1 MVTRVISLAATFIL
15 LFLSAVSHAADRLV
29 VEPDRTQLYEGEVLT
44 LTVKGSMKIDIN
56 LSNLFS
62 FDLSQL
68 PSPDIEKVEPDFEI
82 LARNQRYSVQT
93 VNNEMVGEITWT
105 YQLAPART
113 GTLTIPELTFK
124 DSVSDPVDIEVI
136 SGTPPDQPAASRDS
150 FIELSAD
157 KAEVYVQEQLV
168 LTIQLFFS
176 GNLIRG
182 ELSEP
187 EHPDAII
194 ESLGKQR
201 EFTRYRDGI
210 RYRVVER
217 RYAIFPQTAGTLTLE
232 PIRFEGQARDAS
244 GQLRFLRDRQ
254 QLYDVPVKPVPA
266 GYPDNQPWLPARSL
280 TLSDE
285 GLPSTQE
292 LAVGSNL
299 SRKVTLQ
306 ARGLPAEALPP
317 IAQEVPDAIRS
328 YPEQPLRNTE
338 TTPEGL
344 RATLQ
349 QATALVP
356 VQAGETTLPA
366 IRIPWWNTETN
377 QLEEAVLP
385 ERRLRITGDHATAA
399 PPAQTP
405 DDSAAPTELPV
416 TTSPDTASGS
426 DASGNPLWLWG
437 TVVFAVLW
445 LLTLALWWRAR
456 QTPASGHNE
465 PEDDSIKNERQAF
478 EALLAAVRRG
488 SGETSTLLLR
498 WARLRFPQHSFDS
511 VSDLFKLTEDSSL
524 KTAFDRFQAGLYSGQ
539 HRTHGENARQQL
551 QRELES
557 LRRNTGQ
564 GNEAS
569 SPDLPPLYPA
579 SLSR

>member
-1 MVTRVISLAATFIL
+1 MVTRVLSLAATL
-15 LFLSAVSHAADRLV
+15 LLLLSATANAADRLM

-105 YQLAPART
+105 YQLAPTRT
-113 GTLTIPELTFK
+113 GTLTIPALKFK
-124 DSVSDPVDIEVI
+124 DAVSDPVNIEVI
-136 SGTPPDQPAASRDS
+136 SGTPPDQPTATRDS

-168 LTIQLFFS
+168 LTVQLFFS

-194 ESLGKQR
+194 EPLGKQR

-217 RYAIFPQTAGTLTLE
+217 RYAIFPQTPGTLTLD

-244 GQLRFLRDRQ
+244 GQLRFLRDQQ
-254 QLYDVPVKPVPA
+254 QLYDVPVKPVPD
-266 GYPDNQPWLPARSL
+266 GYPDNYPWLPARNL
-280 TLSDE
+280 TLTEE
-285 GLPSTQE
+285 GLPATKE
-292 LAVGSNL
+292 LAVGTNL
-299 SRKVTLQ
+299 TRKVTLQ
-306 ARGLPAEALPP
+306 AEGLPAETLPP
-317 IAQEVPDAIRS
+317 ISENVPGSIRS

-344 RATLQ
+344 SATLQ
-349 QATALVP
+349 QVTALVP

-366 IRIPWWNTETN
+366 IRVPWWNTETD

-385 ERRLRITGDHATAA
+385 ERRFGITSDKATT
-399 PPAQTP
+399 TP
-405 DDSAAPTELPV
+405 QDIADNSPVPTEPSV
-416 TTSPDTASGS
+416 TPAIDTPADSGTTSNSIWLGGTILFA
-426 DASGNPLWLWG
+426 ALWL
-437 TVVFAVLW
+437 F
-445 LLTLALWWRAR
+445 TLVLWWRTR
-456 QTPASGHNE
+456 HPSSTSLNTPTDASTN
-465 PEDDSIKNERQAF
+465 NERQAF
-478 EALLAAVRRG
+478 EALQEAVRQG
-488 SGETSTLLLR
+488 SGEVSTLLLR
-498 WARLRFPQHSFDS
+498 WARLCFPEHTLDS
-511 VSDLFKLTEDSSL
+511 VSDLFRLTGDSAL
-524 KTAFDRFQAGLYSGQ
+524 KTAFDHFQAELYSGQ
-539 HRTHGENARQQL
+539 HSTQANEARKQL
-551 QRELES
+551 QLA
-557 LRRNTGQ
+557 LTGTRQNIRQ
-564 GNEAS
+564 GKEAS
-569 SPDLPPLYPA
+569 VSDLPPLYPTA
-579 SLSR
+579 LSR

>member
-1 MVTRVISLAATFIL
+1 MVTRVISLAATLLF
-15 LFLSAVSHAADRLV
+15 LFLSAASHAADRLV

-105 YQLAPART
+105 YQLAPTST

-136 SGTPPDQPAASRDS
+136 SGTPPDQPAATRDS

-217 RYAIFPQTAGTLTLE
+217 RYAIFPQTPGTLTLE

-306 ARGLPAEALPP
+306 AQGLPAEALPP
-317 IAQEVPDAIRS
+317 ISRELPDAIRS

-349 QATALVP
+349 QVTALVP

-366 IRIPWWNTETN
+366 LRVPWWNTETD

-385 ERRLRITGDHATAA
+385 ERRFRITGDHATAA
-399 PPAQTP
+399 PPAQTTG
-405 DDSAAPTELPV
+405 DSTAPTDSPV
-416 TTSPDTASGS
+416 TPDTAPGS
-426 DASGNPLWLWG
+426 ETSGNTFWLWG
-437 TVVFAVLW
+437 TVLFAALW

-456 QTPASGHNE
+456 QPPASGPNE
-465 PEDDSIKNERQAF
+465 AEDDSIKNERQAF

-488 SGETSTLLLR
+488 SGEASTLLLR
-498 WARLRFPQHSFDS
+498 WARLRFPRLSFDS
-511 VSDLFKLTEDSSL
+511 VSDLFTLTEDRSL
-524 KTAFDRFQAGLYSGQ
+524 KTAFDRFQAELYSGQ
-539 HRTHGENARQQL
+539 HHTHEENARQQL
-551 QRELES
+551 QQALES
-557 LRRNTGQ
+557 LRRNTARD
-564 GNEAS
+564 NEAS
-569 SPDLPPLYPA
+569 SPDLPPLYPS

>member
-1 MVTRVISLAATFIL
+1 MVTRVLSLAATLLF
-15 LFLSAVSHAADRLV
+15 LFLSAASHAADRLV

-105 YQLAPART
+105 YQLAPTTT

-136 SGTPPDQPAASRDS
+136 SGTPPDQPAATRDS

-187 EHPDAII
+187 QHPDAII

-217 RYAIFPQTAGTLTLE
+217 RYAIFPQTPGTLTLE

-254 QLYDVPVKPVPA
+254 QLYDVPVKSIPA
-266 GYPDNQPWLPARSL
+266 GYPDNQPWLPARHL

-299 SRKVTLQ
+299 SRNVTLQ
-306 ARGLPAEALPP
+306 AQGLPAEALPP
-317 IAQEVPDAIRS
+317 LAQEVPDAIRS

-344 RATLQ
+344 LATLQ
-349 QATALVP
+349 QVTALVP

-366 IRIPWWNTETN
+366 VRVPWWNTETD

-385 ERRLRITGDHATAA
+385 ERRFRITGDNAA
-399 PPAQTP
+399 AMPAGTP
-405 DDSAAPTELPV
+405 GDSAAPTESPV
-416 TTSPDTASGS
+416 TTTQETANGS
-426 DASGNPLWLWG
+426 EAPGNSLWLWA
-437 TVVFAVLW
+437 TVLFATLW
-445 LLTLALWWRAR
+445 LLTLVLWWRAR
-456 QTPASGHNE
+456 QISAPGPQEPADG
-465 PEDDSIKNERQAF
+465 SINNERQAF
-478 EALLAAVRRG
+478 EALQAAVKQG

-498 WARLRFPQHSFDS
+498 WARLHFPQHSFDS
-511 VSDLFKLTEDSSL
+511 VSDLFKLTDDSSL
-524 KTAFDRFQAGLYSGQ
+524 KTAFDRFQAALYSDQ

-551 QRELES
+551 QQALES
-557 LRRNTGQ
+557 LRRKTGR

-569 SPDLPPLYPA
+569 PPDLPPLYPA

>member
-1 MVTRVISLAATFIL
+1 MVTRVLSLAATFIL

-105 YQLAPART
+105 YQLAPTST
-113 GTLTIPELTFK
+113 GTLTIPELMFK
-124 DSVSDPVDIEVI
+124 DSISDPVDIEVI

-217 RYAIFPQTAGTLTLE
+217 RYAIFPQTPGTLSLE

-299 SRKVTLQ
+299 SRKVT
-306 ARGLPAEALPP
+306 
-317 IAQEVPDAIRS
+317 
-328 YPEQPLRNTE
+328 
-338 TTPEGL
+338 
-344 RATLQ
+344 
-349 QATALVP
+349 
-356 VQAGETTLPA
+356 
-366 IRIPWWNTETN
+366 
-377 QLEEAVLP
+377 
-385 ERRLRITGDHATAA
+385 
-399 PPAQTP
+399 
-405 DDSAAPTELPV
+405 
-416 TTSPDTASGS
+416 
-426 DASGNPLWLWG
+426 
-437 TVVFAVLW
+437 
-445 LLTLALWWRAR
+445 
-456 QTPASGHNE
+456 
-465 PEDDSIKNERQAF
+465 
-478 EALLAAVRRG
+478 
-488 SGETSTLLLR
+488 
-498 WARLRFPQHSFDS
+498 
-511 VSDLFKLTEDSSL
+511 
-524 KTAFDRFQAGLYSGQ
+524 
-539 HRTHGENARQQL
+539 
-551 QRELES
+551 
-557 LRRNTGQ
+557 
-564 GNEAS
+564 
-569 SPDLPPLYPA
+569 
-579 SLSR
+579 

>member
-1 MVTRVISLAATFIL
+1 MVTRVLSLAATFIL

-105 YQLAPART
+105 YQLAPTST

-124 DSVSDPVDIEVI
+124 DSISDPVDIEVI

-217 RYAIFPQTAGTLTLE
+217 RYAIFPQTPGTLSLE

-306 ARGLPAEALPP
+306 ALGLPAEALPP
-317 IAQEVPDAIRS
+317 ISRELPDAIRS

-349 QATALVP
+349 QVTALVP

-366 IRIPWWNTETN
+366 LRVPWWNTDTD
-377 QLEEAVLP
+377 QLEHAVLP
-385 ERRLRITGDHATAA
+385 ERRFRITGDNATSA
-399 PPAQTP
+399 PPAQIT
-405 DDSAAPTELPV
+405 DDSAGPTGSPV
-416 TTSPDTASGS
+416 TPETTEGS
-426 DASGNPLWLWG
+426 EPYGNRLWLWA
-437 TVVFAVLW
+437 TVVFAALW

-456 QTPASGHNE
+456 QTSAPGSKE
-465 PEDDSIKNERQAF
+465 PVDGGIDNEREAF
-478 EALLAAVRRG
+478 EALQAAVKRG

-498 WARLRFPQHSFDS
+498 WARLRFPRLSFDS
-511 VSDLFKLTEDSSL
+511 VSDLFKLTEDRAL

-539 HRTHGENARQQL
+539 HHTHEENARQQL
-551 QRELES
+551 QQALDS
-557 LRRNTGQ
+557 LRRNTAWD
-564 GNEAS
+564 NEAS